1 MKRALKNKELKNV
14 ATIMSVDPLD
24 TKIAILSVSIVE
36 KWATLLEI
44 VDSRGEQLKETR
56 WHSQTKKVIV
66 KKHGMLKRYF
76 P

>member
-14 ATIMSVDPLD
+14 ATITSDDLLN

-44 VDSRGEQLKETR
+44 VDSRGEQLKE
-56 WHSQTKKVIV
+56 
-66 KKHGMLKRYF
+66 HGDIHIPRR
-76 P
+76 

>member
-14 ATIMSVDPLD
+14 ATIMSDDPLD

-36 KWATLLEI
+36 KWAILLEI
-44 VDSRGEQLKETR
+44 VDARGEQLKETR
-56 WHSQTKKVIV
+56 QHPQTKKGIV
-66 KKHGMLKRYF
+66 TKKGMSKRPF

>member
-14 ATIMSVDPLD
+14 ATITSNDPVD

-56 WHSQTKKVIV
+56 QHSQTKKVIV
-66 KKHGMLKRYF
+66 KKNGMPKRHF

>member
-1 MKRALKNKELKNV
+1 MKRALKNKELKKV
-14 ATIMSVDPLD
+14 ATIMSDDPLD

-66 KKHGMLKRYF
+66 TKNGMPKCHF

>member
-14 ATIMSVDPLD
+14 ATITSDDPLD

-36 KWATLLEI
+36 KWVTLLEI
-44 VDSRGEQLKETR
+44 VDSRGEQLKETQR
-56 WHSQTKKVIV
+56 HPHTKKVIV
-66 KKHGMLKRYF
+66 KKNGISKRPF

>member
-14 ATIMSVDPLD
+14 ATIMSDDPLD

-44 VDSRGEQLKETR
+44 VDSR
-56 WHSQTKKVIV
+56 
-66 KKHGMLKRYF
+66 
-76 P
+76 

>member
-14 ATIMSVDPLD
+14 ATVTSDDPLD
-24 TKIAILSVSIVE
+24 TKIAILSVSIAK

-66 KKHGMLKRYF
+66 KKNGMSKRPF